1 METNLNENQNQ
12 TNNESTNI
20 KTGPLKKKI
29 INFCTS
35 NKNKYEE
42 LVHLFKEEL
51 PEIEIKQIIIDL
63 PELQGDP
70 ETIVK
75 SKLQYALNTKT
86 KALPILVED
95 TSLCFNAYGGLPGPY
110 IKHFENKIK
119 PEGLYKMVCA
129 FDDHTAYAQSIFGIQ
144 KNKRDGPHLFIGR
157 TDGEIVFPRGP
168 RVFGWAPN
176 FLPNGYN
183 KTYAEMEKDE
193 KNKASQRGKAM
204 KQLIQWL
211 KDNPNFC

>member
-1 METNLNENQNQ
+1 MKNNLNDKPNQIK
-12 TNNESTNI
+12 NESNTTKKI
-20 KTGPLKKKI
+20 PSKKKI

-42 LVHLFKEEL
+42 LVHLFKNEL
-51 PEIEIKQIIIDL
+51 PEIEIKQTPIDL

-70 ETIVK
+70 EQIVK
-75 SKLQYALNTKT
+75 SKLQYALNTKA
-86 KALPILVED
+86 KGNPILVED

-110 IKHFENKIK
+110 IKHFEQQIK
-119 PEGLYKMVCA
+119 PEGLFKMVCV
-129 FDDHTAYAQSIFGIQ
+129 FDDHSAYAQSIFGIQ
-144 KNKRDGPHLFIGR
+144 KNKRDGPHLFIGK
-157 TDGEIVFPRGP
+157 TEGEIVYPRGP

-176 FLPNGYN
+176 FQPNGYN

-193 KNKASQRGKAM
+193 KNQVSQRGKAM

-211 KDNPNFC
+211 KDNPNFW